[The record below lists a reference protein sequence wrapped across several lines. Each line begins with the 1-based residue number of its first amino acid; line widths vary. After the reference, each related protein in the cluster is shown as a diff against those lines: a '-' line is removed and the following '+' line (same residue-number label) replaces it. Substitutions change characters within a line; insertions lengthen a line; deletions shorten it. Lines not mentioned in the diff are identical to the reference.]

1 MLTRIR
7 NGLTVRKAFVLVPSS
22 KMKVSIAQILLEEGF
37 IQGYEITSEQP
48 QPNIRLW
55 LKYDERR
62 KPVVTGLK
70 RVSKPGRRVYKGKQ
84 ELRWVLSG
92 LGIAIVSTP
101 KGVMTGARAR
111 QLETQVGRLT
121 VWRHGIKRPGQAASF
136 PMDQE
141 LNLPAD
147 LYSFGSIF

>member
-1 MLTRIR
+1 MPVTDPISDMLTRIR

-22 KMKVSIAQILLEEGF
+22 KMKVSISQILLEEGF

-62 KPVVTGLK
+62 KPIVTGLE
-70 RVSKPGRRVYKGKQ
+70 RVSKPGRRVYKGKR
-84 ELRWVLSG
+84 ELPWVLSG

-101 KGVMTGARAR
+101 KGVMTDRQARH
-111 QLETQVGRLT
+111 LGVGGEVLCY
-121 VWRHGIKRPGQAASF
+121 VW
-136 PMDQE
+136 
-141 LNLPAD
+141 
-147 LYSFGSIF
+147 

>member
-1 MLTRIR
+1 MPVTDPISDMLTRIR
-7 NGLTVRKAFVLVPSS
+7 NGLIVRKAFVLVPSS

-62 KPVVTGLK
+62 KPVVTGLE

-84 ELRWVLSG
+84 ELPWVLSG

-101 KGVMTGARAR
+101 RGVMTDRQARR
-111 QLETQVGRLT
+111 QGVGGEVLCY
-121 VWRHGIKRPGQAASF
+121 VW
-136 PMDQE
+136 
-141 LNLPAD
+141 
-147 LYSFGSIF
+147 